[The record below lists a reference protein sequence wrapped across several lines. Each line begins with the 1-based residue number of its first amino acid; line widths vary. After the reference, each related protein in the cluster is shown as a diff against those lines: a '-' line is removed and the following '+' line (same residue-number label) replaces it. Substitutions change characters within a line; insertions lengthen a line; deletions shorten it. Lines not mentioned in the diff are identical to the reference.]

1 MKPFKITVLA
11 LCMLTVNVAWA
22 QNTPP
27 TPEQIATEKNEQ
39 FAKQYKLTEQQKK
52 ETYQAYLQNAQQ
64 ISVTRAKY
72 GKDVTAIRQ
81 ADQENNKILS
91 ESLNKILTEKQKAEL
106 EKPKQTQ
113 KLTPKQVDNRKSTTD
128 TK

>member
-1 MKPFKITVLA
+1 L
-11 LCMLTVNVAWA
+11 
-22 QNTPP
+22 PP
-27 TPEQIATEKNEQ
+27 KKNEQ